1 MADCW
6 QLHRISSCLIH
17 FNWLLPQPRKSTMN
31 LTAKIKLD
39 DGATMPTRATEGSVG
54 YDVRAKSAT
63 LVNLNG
69 WEQTY
74 VKGFD
79 LNRFIHSAGFNGS
92 YVRIRPDF
100 KRIILDTG
108 IRVTPPDGYY
118 FELVP
123 NSRLAKT
130 GLVYGNSFGVIDPDY
145 TGTIK
150 CVLTVTSAATKEDIA
165 KVMPPHVIGQLI
177 LRKKLDVDFT
187 QVDALDE
194 TERGEGGFG
203 STEKKGDR
211 P

>member
-1 MADCW
+1 
-6 QLHRISSCLIH
+6 
-17 FNWLLPQPRKSTMN
+17 MN

-39 DGATMPTRATEGSVG
+39 DGATMPTRATDGSVG

-63 LVNLNG
+63 LINLNG

-79 LNRFIHSAGFNGS
+79 LNRFIHSEGSNGS

-108 IRVTPPDGYY
+108 IRVAPPDGYY

-150 CVLTVTSAATKEDIA
+150 CVLTVTSAATMEDMVR
-165 KVMPPHVIGQLI
+165 VMPPQVIGQLI
-177 LRKKLDVDFT
+177 LRKKYDVDFT

-203 STEKKGDR
+203 STERKV
-211 P
+211 